1 MIQVI
6 ISRYEST
13 GLEHC
18 IFVLNVYL
26 YLISIYYNSVSVT
39 SLTYK
44 KGTSDLTI
52 IIIIDYYLTNYSDHP
67 PTYIYHEAAA
77 SNKTLSRVTNQS
89 QKRDGKKEYPSVKR
103 IQCFKIYH
111 NYFCLWEIIVA
122 TDYRR
127 HICQML
133 LERCTIQMH

>member
-52 IIIIDYYLTNYSDHP
+52 IIIYYYLTSYSDHP
-67 PTYIYHEAAA
+67 PTYIDHEAAA
-77 SNKTLSRVTNQS
+77 SNKTLSRVTN
-89 QKRDGKKEYPSVKR
+89 
-103 IQCFKIYH
+103 
-111 NYFCLWEIIVA
+111 
-122 TDYRR
+122 
-127 HICQML
+127 
-133 LERCTIQMH
+133 